1 MKWRK
6 KRTGEKAE
14 KTEGGTEDVPL
25 SLRLFYWQASGHLLN
40 FAHMYKA
47 RVLIVD
53 DEQAARVGLSEIIS
67 AWGYETQSA
76 SDGVEALEI
85 ANDFRPGAVITD
97 VFMPRLDGFGLLAR
111 VRDEYPETAVILLTG
126 QGSVEDAVRA
136 VIEEGAFYYF
146 EKPINTRQLNVV
158 LQRAIERAATQ
169 LENTRLRRQLGEY
182 GVFGRLVGN
191 SHAMRQIYTT
201 IEQVASSAV
210 SVLITGESGTGKEVV
225 ANTIHQLSPR
235 ISRPFVAINC
245 SSIPESLMESEL
257 FGHERG
263 AFTGAIARRE
273 GHFEL
278 ANTGTLFLDEIAEMP
293 VMLQAKLLRVLEDR
307 KVRRLGSSKEISV
320 DVRVLAAT
328 NKDPHEAVRRGELR
342 EDLLYRLNV
351 IHVKLP
357 PLRERRED
365 IPLLAEFM
373 AKELS
378 DRHGRP
384 TRIVSP
390 EVLEIF
396 TRHQWP
402 GNVRELRNVIEHAVV
417 VSEGQRIEKQHLPPA
432 MFDGRSLRNEDAI
445 NLPIP
450 ISLDEAERQLILKTL
465 IKTNNNKT
473 RAADLLQISLKT
485 LHNKLKAYREESEE

>member
-1 MKWRK
+1 M
-6 KRTGEKAE
+6 
-14 KTEGGTEDVPL
+14 D
-25 SLRLFYWQASGHLLN
+25 
-40 FAHMYKA
+40 KA

-67 AWGYETQSA
+67 AWGYETQAA
-76 SDGVEALEI
+76 SDGVEAMAI
-85 ANDFRPGAVITD
+85 ADEFHPAVVITD

-111 VRDEYPETAVILLTG
+111 LRDECPETAVILLTG

-158 LQRAIERAATQ
+158 LQRAIERAATR

-191 SHAMRQIYTT
+191 SHVMRQIYTT
-201 IEQVASSAV
+201 VEQVASSAV

-235 ISRPFVAINC
+235 ASRPFVAINC
-245 SSIPESLMESEL
+245 SAIPEALMESEL

-273 GHFEL
+273 GCFEL
-278 ANTGTLFLDEIAEMP
+278 ANGGTLFLDEIAEMP

-307 KVRRLGSSKEISV
+307 KVRRLGSSKEVPV

-384 TRIVSP
+384 AHVISP
-390 EVLEIF
+390 EVLELF
-396 TRHQWP
+396 ARHQWP
-402 GNVRELRNVIEHAVV
+402 GNVRELRNAIEHAVV
-417 VSEGQRIEKQHLPPA
+417 VCEGQRIEKQHLPPA
-432 MFDGRSLRNEDAI
+432 MFDGSALRNEDSI

-485 LHNKLKAYREESEE
+485 LHNKLKAYREESED

>member
-1 MKWRK
+1 M
-6 KRTGEKAE
+6 
-14 KTEGGTEDVPL
+14 
-25 SLRLFYWQASGHLLN
+25 
-40 FAHMYKA
+40 
-47 RVLIVD
+47 D
-53 DEQAARVGLSEIIS
+53 DEQAARIGLSEIIS
-67 AWGYETQSA
+67 AWGYDTQTA
-76 SDGVEALEI
+76 GNGLEALEV
-85 ANDFRPGAVITD
+85 AEQFNPTAVITD
-97 VFMPRLDGFGLLAR
+97 VFMPQLDGFGLLSR
-111 VRDEYPETAVILLTG
+111 LREEYPDVAVILLTG
-126 QGSVEDAVRA
+126 QGSVEDAMRA

-146 EKPINTRQLNVV
+146 EKPINIRQLNVV

-191 SHAMRQIYTT
+191 SHVMRQIYTT
-201 IEQVASSAV
+201 IEQVAGSAV

-225 ANTIHQLSPR
+225 ASTIHQLSPR

-245 SSIPESLMESEL
+245 SAIPESLMESEL

-273 GHFEL
+273 GCFEL

-307 KVRRLGSSKEISV
+307 KVRRLGGSKETSV

-351 IHVKLP
+351 IHIKLP

-365 IPLLAEFM
+365 LPLLAEFM
-373 AKELS
+373 VRELGE
-378 DRHGRP
+378 RHGRAI
-384 TRIVSP
+384 RIVSP

-396 TRHQWP
+396 SRHSWP

-417 VSEGQRIEKQHLPPA
+417 VCEGQRIEKQHLPSQ
-432 MFDGRSLRNEDAI
+432 MFDGRSMKNEDSI
-445 NLPIP
+445 SLPIP

-473 RAADLLQISLKT
+473 RAADLLAISLKT
-485 LHNKLKAYREESEE
+485 LHNKLKAYREENEE

>member
-1 MKWRK
+1 M
-6 KRTGEKAE
+6 
-14 KTEGGTEDVPL
+14 D
-25 SLRLFYWQASGHLLN
+25 
-40 FAHMYKA
+40 MDKA

-67 AWGYETQSA
+67 AWGYETQAA
-76 SDGVEALEI
+76 SDGVEAMGI
-85 ANDFRPGAVITD
+85 AEEFHPAVVITD
-97 VFMPRLDGFGLLAR
+97 VFMPRLDGFGLLNR
-111 VRDEYPETAVILLTG
+111 LRDEYPATAVILLTG
-126 QGSVEDAVRA
+126 QGSIEDAVRA

-158 LQRAIERAATQ
+158 LQRAIERAAAQ

-191 SHAMRQIYTT
+191 SHVMRQIYTT

-210 SVLITGESGTGKEVV
+210 SVLITGESGTGKEIV

-235 ISRPFVAINC
+235 VSRPFVAINC
-245 SSIPESLMESEL
+245 SAIPESLMESEL

-273 GHFEL
+273 GCFEL
-278 ANTGTLFLDEIAEMP
+278 ANSGTLFLDEIAEMP

-307 KVRRLGSSKEISV
+307 KVRRVGSSKEFPV

-328 NKDPHEAVRRGELR
+328 NKDPHEAVRRLELR

-365 IPLLAEFM
+365 IPLLTEFM

-378 DRHGRP
+378 ERHGRP
-384 TRIVSP
+384 AHVVSS

-417 VSEGQRIEKQHLPPA
+417 VCEGQRIEKQHLPPA
-432 MFDGRSLRNEDAI
+432 MFDGSALRNEDSI

-485 LHNKLKAYREESEE
+485 LHNKLKTYREESEE

>member
-1 MKWRK
+1 M
-6 KRTGEKAE
+6 
-14 KTEGGTEDVPL
+14 
-25 SLRLFYWQASGHLLN
+25 
-40 FAHMYKA
+40 
-47 RVLIVD
+47 D
-53 DEQAARVGLSEIIS
+53 DEQAARIGLSEIIS

-76 SDGVEALEI
+76 GNGLEALEV
-85 ANDFRPGAVITD
+85 AEQFNPTAVITD
-97 VFMPRLDGFGLLAR
+97 VFMPQLDGFGLLSR
-111 VRDEYPETAVILLTG
+111 LKEEYPDVAVILLTG
-126 QGSVEDAVRA
+126 QGSVEDAMRA

-146 EKPINTRQLNVV
+146 EKPINIGQLNVV

-182 GVFGRLVGN
+182 GVFGRMVGN

-201 IEQVASSAV
+201 IEQVAGSAV

-245 SSIPESLMESEL
+245 SAIPESLMESEL

-263 AFTGAIARRE
+263 AFTGAISRRE
-273 GHFEL
+273 GCFDL
-278 ANTGTLFLDEIAEMP
+278 ANSGTLFLDEIAEMP

-307 KVRRLGSSKEISV
+307 KVRRLGGSKETSV

-351 IHVKLP
+351 IHIKLP

-365 IPLLAEFM
+365 LPLLAEFM
-373 AKELS
+373 VRELS
-378 DRHGRP
+378 ERHGRAI
-384 TRIVSP
+384 RIVSP

-396 TRHQWP
+396 ARHFWP
-402 GNVRELRNVIEHAVV
+402 GNVHELRNVIEHAIVV
-417 VSEGQRIEKQHLPPA
+417 CEGQRIEKQHLPSQ
-432 MFDGRSLRNEDAI
+432 MFDGRSMKNEDSI
-445 NLPIP
+445 TLPIP

-473 RAADLLQISLKT
+473 RAADVLAISLKT
-485 LHNKLKAYREESEE
+485 LHNKLKAYREENEE

>member
-1 MKWRK
+1 M
-6 KRTGEKAE
+6 
-14 KTEGGTEDVPL
+14 D
-25 SLRLFYWQASGHLLN
+25 
-40 FAHMYKA
+40 KA

-67 AWGYETQSA
+67 AWGYDTQVA
-76 SDGVEALEI
+76 SDGVEAMGI
-85 ANDFRPGAVITD
+85 AEEFHPAVVITD
-97 VFMPRLDGFGLLAR
+97 VFMPRLDGFGLLNR
-111 VRDEYPETAVILLTG
+111 LRDEYPATAVILLTG
-126 QGSVEDAVRA
+126 QGSIEDAVRA

-191 SHAMRQIYTT
+191 SHVMRQIYTT
-201 IEQVASSAV
+201 VEQVASSAV

-235 ISRPFVAINC
+235 ASRPFVAINC
-245 SSIPESLMESEL
+245 SAIPESLMESEL

-273 GHFEL
+273 GCFEL
-278 ANTGTLFLDEIAEMP
+278 ANGGTLFLDEIAEMP

-307 KVRRLGSSKEISV
+307 KVRRLGSSKEVPV

-351 IHVKLP
+351 IHIKLP

-365 IPLLAEFM
+365 IPLLTEFM

-378 DRHGRP
+378 ERHGRP
-384 TRIVSP
+384 AHVVSS

-417 VSEGQRIEKQHLPPA
+417 VCESQRIEKQHLPPA
-432 MFDGRSLRNEDAI
+432 MFDGSALRNEDSI

>member
-1 MKWRK
+1 MDR
-6 KRTGEKAE
+6 
-14 KTEGGTEDVPL
+14 
-25 SLRLFYWQASGHLLN
+25 
-40 FAHMYKA
+40 A

-53 DEQAARVGLSEIIS
+53 DEQAARVGLSEIVT
-67 AWGYETQSA
+67 AWGYETQTA
-76 SDGVEALEI
+76 GDGFEALDI
-85 ANDFRPGAVITD
+85 ANDFSPTAVITD
-97 VFMPRLDGFGLLAR
+97 VLMPKLDGFGLLNR
-111 VRDEYPETAVILLTG
+111 LHDEFPDTAVILLTG
-126 QGSVEDAVRA
+126 QGSIEDAVRA
-136 VIEEGAFYYF
+136 VKEEGAFYYF

-158 LQRAIERAATQ
+158 LQRAIEQAATQ
-169 LENTRLRRQLGEY
+169 HENTRLRRQLGEY
-182 GVFGRLVGN
+182 GVFGRLVGS
-191 SHAMRQIYTT
+191 SHAMRQIYTV
-201 IEQVASSAV
+201 IEQVATSAV

-225 ANTIHQLSPR
+225 AQTIYQLSPR
-235 ISRPFVAINC
+235 ASRPFVPINC
-245 SSIPESLMESEL
+245 SAIPESLMESEL

-273 GHFEL
+273 GCFEL

-307 KVRRLGSSKEISV
+307 KVRRLGGAKETPV

-328 NKDPHEAVRRGELR
+328 NKDPHEAVRRGDLR

-351 IHVKLP
+351 IHIKLP

-365 IPLLAEFM
+365 IPLLTEFM
-373 AKELS
+373 IKELGE
-378 DRHGRP
+378 RHQRPGR
-384 TRIVSP
+384 IISP

-396 TRHQWP
+396 ARHLWP

-417 VSEGQRIEKQHLPPA
+417 VCEGQRLEKQHLPPQ
-432 MFDGRSLRNEDAI
+432 MFDGRSLKNEEAI
-445 NLPIP
+445 TLPIP

-485 LHNKLKAYREESEE
+485 LHNKLKAYKESDE

>member
-1 MKWRK
+1 M
-6 KRTGEKAE
+6 E
-14 KTEGGTEDVPL
+14 
-25 SLRLFYWQASGHLLN
+25 
-40 FAHMYKA
+40 KA

-53 DEQAARVGLSEIIS
+53 DEQAARVGLSEIIT
-67 AWGYETQSA
+67 AWGYDTQSA
-76 SDGVEALEI
+76 SDGIEALEI
-85 ANDFRPGAVITD
+85 AENFHPGAVITD

-111 VRDEYPETAVILLTG
+111 LRDEYPETAVILLTG

-191 SHAMRQIYTT
+191 SHVMRQIYTT
-201 IEQVASSAV
+201 IEQVATSAV

-235 ISRPFVAINC
+235 ASRPFVAINC
-245 SSIPESLMESEL
+245 SAIPESLMESEL

-273 GHFEL
+273 GCFEL
-278 ANTGTLFLDEIAEMP
+278 ANSGTLFLDEIAEMP

-307 KVRRLGSSKEISV
+307 KVRRLGSSKEVPV

-351 IHVKLP
+351 IHIKLP

-396 TRHQWP
+396 ARHQWP
-402 GNVRELRNVIEHAVV
+402 GNVRELRNVVEHAVV
-417 VSEGQRIEKQHLPPA
+417 VCESQRIEKQHLPPA
-432 MFDGRSLRNEDAI
+432 MFDGSSLRNEDSI

>member
-1 MKWRK
+1 MDKPK
-6 KRTGEKAE
+6 
-14 KTEGGTEDVPL
+14 
-25 SLRLFYWQASGHLLN
+25 
-40 FAHMYKA
+40 
-47 RVLIVD
+47 VLIVD
-53 DEQAARVGLSEIIS
+53 DEQAARIGLSEIVS
-67 AWGYETQSA
+67 AWGYETQTA
-76 SDGVEALEI
+76 GDGVEALAI
-85 ANDFRPGAVITD
+85 ANEFNPTAVITD
-97 VFMPRLDGFGLLAR
+97 VFMPRLDGFGLLSR
-111 VRDEYPETAVILLTG
+111 LREEYPDTAVILLTG
-126 QGSVEDAVRA
+126 QGSIEDAVRA

-146 EKPINTRQLNVV
+146 EKPINIRQLNVV
-158 LQRAIERAATQ
+158 LQRAIERAATR

-191 SHAMRQIYTT
+191 SHVMRQIYTT
-201 IEQVASSAV
+201 IEQVAGSAV

-235 ISRPFVAINC
+235 AARPCVAINC
-245 SSIPESLMESEL
+245 SAIPESLMESEL

-263 AFTGAIARRE
+263 AFTGAISRRE
-273 GHFEL
+273 GCFEL
-278 ANTGTLFLDEIAEMP
+278 ANSGTLFLDEIAEMP

-307 KVRRLGSSKEISV
+307 KVRRLGSGKEVPV

-351 IHVKLP
+351 IHVKMP

-365 IPLLAEFM
+365 LPLLAEFM
-373 AKELS
+373 IKELS
-378 DRHGRP
+378 DRHGRSA
-384 TRIVSP
+384 RIVAP

-396 TRHQWP
+396 ARHSWP

-417 VSEGQRIEKQHLPPA
+417 VCEGQRIEKQHLPTA
-432 MFDGRSLRNEDAI
+432 MFDGRQLKQEDSI
-445 NLPIP
+445 SLPIP

-473 RAADLLQISLKT
+473 RAADLLAISLKT
-485 LHNKLKAYREESEE
+485 LHNKLKAYREENEE

>member
-1 MKWRK
+1 
-6 KRTGEKAE
+6 
-14 KTEGGTEDVPL
+14 
-25 SLRLFYWQASGHLLN
+25 
-40 FAHMYKA
+40 MYKA

-53 DEQAARVGLSEIIS
+53 DEQAARIGLTEIIG

-85 ANDFRPGAVITD
+85 AKNFHPGAVITD

-111 VRDEYPETAVILLTG
+111 LRDEYPETSVILLTG
-126 QGSVEDAVRA
+126 QGSIEDAMRA

-182 GVFGRLVGN
+182 GIFGRLVGA

-235 ISRPFVAINC
+235 VSRPFVAINC
-245 SSIPESLMESEL
+245 SAIPESLMESEL

-263 AFTGAIARRE
+263 AFTGAISKRE
-273 GHFEL
+273 GCFEL
-278 ANTGTLFLDEIAEMP
+278 ANTGTLFLDEIAEMS

-307 KVRRLGSSKEISV
+307 KVRRLGSTKEVPV

-328 NKDPHEAVRRGELR
+328 NKDPLEAVRRGELR

-373 AKELS
+373 AKELA

-384 TRIVSP
+384 SRIISA

-396 TRHQWP
+396 SRHQWP
-402 GNVRELRNVIEHAVV
+402 GNVRELRNVIEHAIVV
-417 VSEGQRIEKQHLPPA
+417 CEGQRIEKQHLPPA
-432 MFDGRSLRNEDAI
+432 MFDERALHSEDTI
-445 NLPIP
+445 NLPLP

-485 LHNKLKAYREESEE
+485 LHNKLKAYREENED